1 MMSAGLGLFG
11 LLGFVVLAAQIVG
24 LVGLAKAG
32 RTSAWW
38 VMVSGVGCSVVGT
51 LFSILM
57 MVGVMS
63 GWGSGAM
70 SGMSVFW
77 VVGAGLNGMGGLLF
91 GAGFGMHGM
100 RASRIS
106 NRQAELEMLVQAQ
119 TEEIRRLSGG
129 VR

>member
-1 MMSAGLGLFG
+1 MMSAGFGIFG

-38 VMVSGVGCSVVGT
+38 VMACGVGCSVIGI
-51 LFSILM
+51 LSSILM
-57 MVGVMS
+57 MVGAMS
-63 GWGSGAM
+63 GWGSNGV
-70 SGMSVFW
+70 SGMTMFW
-77 VVGAGLNGMGGLLF
+77 VAGAGLNGLGSLLF

-100 RASRIS
+100 RASRVS